1 MQELLS
7 FRKTPGEHRMEE
19 ERSLNRFFLVLGCC
33 LGVLAILGSL
43 LTWSWWPLATL
54 GIVLFCVAVLSLSEA
69 TIFASLLSLVLRAG
83 ERKDNRNGDADSKP
97 NRKAKTPVHRSGP

>member
-1 MQELLS
+1 
-7 FRKTPGEHRMEE
+7 MEE

-33 LGVLAILGSL
+33 LGILAILGSL

-69 TIFASLLSLVLRAG
+69 TIFSSLLSLVLRAG
-83 ERKDNRNGDADSKP
+83 ERKENRKDDPDSKP
-97 NRKAKTPVHRSGP
+97 DPEAKHPVRRPGT